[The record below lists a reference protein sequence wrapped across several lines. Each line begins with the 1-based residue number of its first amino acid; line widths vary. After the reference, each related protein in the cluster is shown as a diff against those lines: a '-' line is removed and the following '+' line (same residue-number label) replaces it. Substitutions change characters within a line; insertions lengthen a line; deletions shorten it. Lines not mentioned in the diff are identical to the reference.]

1 MAPPLIRNYSMA
13 LETDSTTGFQ
23 ASAQSAWRSRLA
35 WSLGSLIAL
44 LALWELAALVLGSRL
59 FPGPALVMKAML
71 AEFQTGALVHHVGA
85 TLARVVV
92 SFVLAMVIGSMIGLA
107 LGRMAAADRF
117 FDSWLIFFL
126 NLPAL
131 VIIIL
136 CYVWFGLTETA
147 AVIAVA
153 INKIPNVAVTIREG
167 ARSLSRDL
175 AEMAEIYR
183 FGRWRTLR
191 HVILPQLA
199 PFFAAAARSGLAL
212 VWKIVLVVELLGR
225 PNGVGHQLHVAFQ
238 LFDVPMIL
246 AYAVAFI
253 IVVQLIEIGL
263 LQPLEIRAGRWRR

>member
-1 MAPPLIRNYSMA
+1 MAIA
-13 LETDSTTGFQ
+13 TDSRQDTKGFEQ
-23 ASAQSAWRSRLA
+23 PTWRGRLA
-35 WSLGSLIAL
+35 WSLGSLAVLLLVWEIAAL
-44 LALWELAALVLGSRL
+44 LLDSRL
-59 FPGPALVMKAML
+59 FPGPIAVMTTMV
-71 AEFQTGALVHHVGA
+71 AEFRTGALTHHVGA

-92 SFVLAMVIGSMIGLA
+92 SFVIAMLIGSMIGLA
-107 LGRMAAADRF
+107 LGRSASADRF

-147 AVIAVA
+147 AIIAVS
-153 INKIPNVAVTIREG
+153 INKIPNVAVTVREG

-175 AEMAEIYR
+175 NEMAQMYR
-183 FGRWRTLR
+183 FGWWRTLR
-191 HVILPQLA
+191 HVTLPQLA
-199 PFFAAAARSGLAL
+199 PFFAAASRSGLAL

-225 PNGVGHQLHVAFQ
+225 SNGVGHQLHVAFQ

-253 IVVQLIEIGL
+253 IVVQIIEMGL
-263 LQPLEIRAGRWRR
+263 LQPLDARANRWRR

>member
-1 MAPPLIRNYSMA
+1 MA
-13 LETDSTTGFQ
+13 LATDSTTGTRSIEQ
-23 ASAQSAWRSRLA
+23 TAWRARLA
-35 WSLGSLIAL
+35 WSLGSLVVLLLVWEVVA
-44 LALWELAALVLGSRL
+44 LALDSRL
-59 FPGPALVMKAML
+59 FPGPVTVLETML
-71 AEFQTGALVHHVGA
+71 AEFATGALTHHVGA

-92 SFVLAMVIGSMIGLA
+92 SFVIAMLIGSMIGLA
-107 LGRMAAADRF
+107 LGRSATADRF

-147 AVIAVA
+147 AIIAVS
-153 INKIPNVAVTIREG
+153 INKIPNVAVTVREG

-175 AEMAEIYR
+175 NEMALMYR
-183 FGRWRTLR
+183 FGWWRTLR
-191 HVILPQLA
+191 HVTLPQLA
-199 PFFAAAARSGLAL
+199 PFFAAASRSGLAL

-225 PNGVGHQLHVAFQ
+225 SNGVGHQLHVAFQ

-253 IVVQLIEIGL
+253 IVVQIIEIGL
-263 LQPLEIRAGRWRR
+263 LQPLDARANRWRR

>member
-1 MAPPLIRNYSMA
+1 MA
-13 LETDSTTGFQ
+13 LEINNTGERNGVMR
-23 ASAQSAWRSRLA
+23 AMGRSRLA
-35 WSLGSLIAL
+35 WSLASIVAL
-44 LALWELAALVLGSRL
+44 LLVWEISALVAGSRL
-59 FPGPALVMKAML
+59 FPGPLVVLQTML
-71 AEFQTGALVHHVGA
+71 SELHSGALTLHVGA

-92 SFVLAMVIGSMIGLA
+92 SFVIAMLIGSMIGLA
-107 LGRMAAADRF
+107 LGRSATADRF

-147 AVIAVA
+147 AILAVS
-153 INKIPNVAVTIREG
+153 INKIPNVAVTVREG

-175 AEMAEIYR
+175 AEMADIYR
-183 FGRWRTLR
+183 FGWWRTLR
-191 HVILPQLA
+191 HVTLPQLA

-225 PNGVGHQLHVAFQ
+225 SNGVGHQLHVAFQ
-238 LFDVPMIL
+238 LFDVPMII

-263 LQPLEIRAGRWRR
+263 LQPLEARAGRWRR

>member
-1 MAPPLIRNYSMA
+1 M
-13 LETDSTTGFQ
+13 
-23 ASAQSAWRSRLA
+23 
-35 WSLGSLIAL
+35 L
-44 LALWELAALVLGSRL
+44 LASRL
-59 FPGPALVMKAML
+59 FPGPAEVFDTFIREINEGNLL
-71 AEFQTGALVHHVGA
+71 FHVGT

-92 SFVLAMVIGSMIGLA
+92 SFFLAMFIGSAIGIA
-107 LGRMAAADRF
+107 MGRYKRADQF

-136 CYVWFGLTETA
+136 CYVWFGLTELA
-147 AVIAVA
+147 AVVAVA
-153 INKIPNVAVTIREG
+153 INKIPNVAVTLREG

-183 FGRWRTLR
+183 FGWWKTLR
-191 HVILPQLA
+191 HVTLPQLA
-199 PFFAAAARSGLAL
+199 PFFAAAARGGLAL

-225 PNGVGHQLHVAFQ
+225 SDGVGHQLNVAFS

-253 IVVQLIEIGL
+253 LVVQAIELGI
-263 LQPLEIRAGRWRR
+263 LQPIETHVNRWRR

>member
-1 MAPPLIRNYSMA
+1 MTEL
-13 LETDSTTGFQ
+13 
-23 ASAQSAWRSRLA
+23 RS
-35 WSLGSLIAL
+35 
-44 LALWELAALVLGSRL
+44 
-59 FPGPALVMKAML
+59 
-71 AEFQTGALVHHVGA
+71 GALTHHVGA
-85 TLARVVV
+85 TLARVAV
-92 SFVLAMVIGSMIGLA
+92 SFFLAMLVGSMIGLA
-107 LGRMAAADRF
+107 LGISTSADRF

-147 AVIAVA
+147 AIIAVS

-175 AEMAEIYR
+175 NEMAIMYR
-183 FGRWRTLR
+183 FGWWRTLR
-191 HVILPQLA
+191 HVTLPQLA

-225 PNGVGHQLHVAFQ
+225 SNGVGHQLHVAFQ

-253 IVVQLIEIGL
+253 VVVQIIEIGL
-263 LQPLEIRAGRWRR
+263 LQPLDARANRWRR